1 MSDPGAVRTRG
12 FSLPEVVATVLI
24 VLVGLAAVLGMA
36 RLGIRWSG
44 EAMAASTGMAT
55 AMSAIA
61 DAQPGGR
68 TADAGDADQD
78 GWRLASGPIAIPG
91 TGPYTFTVEGT
102 LNGYYVR
109 RVESSSATDIIDL
122 HSRAADVSADVF
134 WGQEGRYV
142 TGLKQRI
149 VRRY

>member
-1 MSDPGAVRTRG
+1 MNDRG

-24 VLVGLAAVLGMA
+24 VLVGLAAVLSMA

-44 EAMAASTGMAT
+44 EAMAAATGMAT
-55 AMSAIA
+55 AMTAIA

-78 GWRLASGPIAIPG
+78 GWRLTSGSVVIPNAG
-91 TGPYTFTVEGT
+91 SYTFTVEGI

-109 RVESSSATDIIDL
+109 RVESSSTTDIVDL
-122 HSRAADVSADVF
+122 HGRASDVSVDVF

-142 TGLKQRI
+142 TGLKQRV

>member
-1 MSDPGAVRTRG
+1 MNDRG

-44 EAMAASTGMAT
+44 EAMAAATGMAT
-55 AMSAIA
+55 AMTAIA

-78 GWRLASGPIAIPG
+78 GWRLTSGSLVIPNSG
-91 TGPYTFTVEGT
+91 SYTFTVEGI

-109 RVESSSATDIIDL
+109 RVESSSTTDIVDL
-122 HSRAADVSADVF
+122 HGRASDVSVDVF

-142 TGLKQRI
+142 TGLKQRV